1 MDRRDFITLLGGAA
15 ATWPLAARAQQGKL
29 PVIGFLNGAA
39 ANGYEQNVNGFLQG
53 LKETAGYV
61 EGQNVKIEYRWA
73 EDHYDRLPG
82 MAADLV
88 RRQVTVI
95 AANTPAAPA
104 AKAATTTI
112 PIVFATSADPVAIGL
127 VASLNRPGGN
137 LTGVASLGLEMGAK
151 QLQLLHEAVPTSTVM
166 ALLVNPTNPTIA
178 ETELR
183 DLQAAAGILGLKL
196 QVLQAS
202 TEHDFDRVFATA
214 AELRVGGIV
223 IGAADPLFI
232 GRSEQLATLA
242 LRHAMP
248 TIFQNREFAA
258 AGGLISYGA
267 SIANLYRQAGLYV
280 GRILKGE
287 KPADLP
293 VQQAT
298 KFELVVN
305 LKTAM
310 ALGLTVPPSLLAI
323 ADEVIEP

>member
-1 MDRRDFITLLGGAA
+1 
-15 ATWPLAARAQQGKL
+15 
-29 PVIGFLNGAA
+29 
-39 ANGYEQNVNGFLQG
+39 VNGFLQG

-95 AANTPAAPA
+95 GANTPAAPA
-104 AKAATTTI
+104 AKAATATI

-310 ALGLTVPPSLLAI
+310 ALGLTVPSSLLAI